1 MEQRKSALALTV
13 VFLMVAWVVAMLC
26 IAALV
31 EPGDGGNLT
40 LTPGELD
47 SPWWIEQQERYGD
60 EAWQQF
66 SH

>member
-13 VFLMVAWVVAMLC
+13 VFLLVAWVVAMFC

-31 EPGDGGNLT
+31 EPGDGGNT
-40 LTPGELD
+40 TRTPGELHD
-47 SPWWIEQQERYGD
+47 PWWTEQQERYAD